1 MIIGMAKHT
10 KKGGEKRGGIISVIL
25 IRIVITAAAT
35 LLLLIIAL
43 YGVMLILTRGPS
55 ETTKRLF
62 VMTVKETSA
71 GGFLAHMCLSSDEI
85 DEIMSVKMSAADQ
98 TGNNITDRNLISL
111 PADGNST
118 GNIGTSAET
127 GENLINAV
135 SDESGADEPNS
146 AGVEEGG
153 GSETILPDD
162 KSSET
167 SDGIEIKEIKGD
179 TYNGV
184 MMIVHDPK
192 RVFIGVPDKYGDD
205 AAGLSLKSLIEK
217 YGACGGT
224 NAGGFIDIGGMGN
237 GGKPLGPVIKNGEII
252 WGDSDKSYS
261 MIGFDSDG
269 ILHVGTMSC
278 NSAIAAGVKE
288 AVCFGPA
295 LIINGTPC
303 NSSGI
308 LSGGLNPRTAIG
320 QRRDGAIMLLVVNG
334 RSIGSLGATLDDLVD
349 IMMSNDAVNASN
361 LDGGASSLMMFNG
374 KTLNN
379 SAYVYGERILPNAI
393 LVR

>member
-1 MIIGMAKHT
+1 MSMIKRT
-10 KKGGEKRGGIISVIL
+10 KKSGEKRRGAVVSVVL
-25 IRIVITAAAT
+25 IRIGITAAVT

-85 DEIMSVKMSAADQ
+85 DEIMSVKLSAADQ
-98 TGNNITDRNLISL
+98 TGGNITDKNLISL
-111 PADGNST
+111 PENDSISGNT
-118 GNIGTSAET
+118 GISDET
-127 GENLINAV
+127 NENAINTVA
-135 SDESGADEPNS
+135 DESGANAPVITEI
-146 AGVEEGG
+146 GEGESNETVLPG
-153 GSETILPDD
+153 GKPSDMN
-162 KSSET
+162 
-167 SDGIEIKEIKGD
+167 DGIEIKEIKGD

-184 MMIVHDPK
+184 MMIIHDPK

-205 AAGLSLKSLIEK
+205 AEGLSLKSLIEK
-217 YGACGGT
+217 YGARGGT

-237 GGKPLGPVIKNGEII
+237 GGKPLGPVIKDGEII
-252 WGDSDKSYS
+252 WGDAEKTYS

-303 NSSGI
+303 NSAGI

-320 QRRDGAIMLLVVNG
+320 QRGDGAVMLLVVNG

-361 LDGGASSLMMFNG
+361 LDGGASSLMMYDG
-374 KTLNN
+374 ETMNN